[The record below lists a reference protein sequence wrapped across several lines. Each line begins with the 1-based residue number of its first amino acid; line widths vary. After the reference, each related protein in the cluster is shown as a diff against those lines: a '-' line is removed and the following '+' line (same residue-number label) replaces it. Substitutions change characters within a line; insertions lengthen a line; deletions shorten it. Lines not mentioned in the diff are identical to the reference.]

1 MIINLRT
8 TNIYNVLN
16 GLAPITAVVNPWAE
30 KPIEEQTPSTSY
42 LYLSKVTDNAT
53 TATDSWTEGGSLIK
67 EALVSFV
74 IVAWISAKSDTDE
87 IFDIIDV
94 INEEIVDEW
103 CQKITLW
110 DWIKMKKVTELSA
123 SPIWFN
129 IKNRAILTKQ
139 YLFTYYAK

>member
-1 MIINLRT
+1 M
-8 TNIYNVLN
+8 LN
-16 GLAPITAVVNPWAE
+16 GLAPITAVVDLWAE
-30 KPIEEQTPSTSY
+30 KPVEEQTPSTSY
-42 LYLSKVTDNAT
+42 LYLSKVTDNT
-53 TATDSWTEGGSLIK
+53 WTATDSWIEWWALTK

-74 IVAWISAKSDTDE
+74 IVAGTSIKSDTDE

-103 CQKITLW
+103 CQKIVNW
-110 DWIKMKKVTELSA
+110 DWITMRKVTELSA